1 MSVGKRVTGVLD
13 APEAAQEA
21 SRGRLCPTLLDRYV
35 GGELVAAVGFGM
47 AVFGALL
54 VGNEFFYLGRLLMDR
69 GVPTAAL
76 LELLAYRVPYVLFF
90 CLPMAT
96 LLGTILAYGRLRE
109 TRELEAMQTG
119 GVSLARIALP
129 AVVLGALA
137 SFVTFWVGEVL
148 VPLSARHYVEA
159 LPRLTASA
167 TRSTVRHGILFRERT
182 PEGSVFVVAA
192 DRLDVDAATLEG
204 VTVQEQRD
212 GRVVRV
218 VEAQRARWTR
228 EGWWFERGRMVSVED
243 GAVLSEFQ
251 RMLLRIPRTPAEIAP
266 PARSSGEM
274 STGEIRVEVERRRR
288 SGEPTRGL
296 EVDWHGKFALP
307 AAALAFSVLGV
318 GLAVARRE
326 AGKRGMGFGLAVV
339 AILAYYVL
347 ITATTLLGQAGRL
360 PPWLAAWLPDVLAAC
375 CGAWILWRHR

>member
-1 MSVGKRVTGVLD
+1 MDGRPRSLD
-13 APEAAQEA
+13 AAVTAPGAA
-21 SRGRLCPTLLDRYV
+21 RWRPWPTLLDRYV
-35 GGELVAAVGFGM
+35 GAELLAAVGFGL

-69 GVPTAAL
+69 GVPAGVL
-76 LELLAYRVPYVLFF
+76 LELLAYRTPYVLFF
-90 CLPMAT
+90 CVPMAT

-109 TRELEAMQTG
+109 ARELEAMQTG
-119 GVSLARIALP
+119 GVSLVRIALP
-129 AVVLGALA
+129 AVVLGAA
-137 SFVTFWVGEVL
+137 ATVVTFWVGEAL
-148 VPLSARHYVEA
+148 VPAAAQRYIDI
-159 LPRLTASA
+159 LPRVGASA
-167 TRSTVRHGILFRERT
+167 VRSSVRHGILFRERT
-182 PEGSVFVVAA
+182 PDGALLVVAA
-192 DRLDVDAATLEG
+192 DRLDLEAGTLEG

-218 VEAQRARWTR
+218 VEAQRARWT
-228 EGWWFERGRMVSVED
+228 EQGWSFERGRMVSVEE

-274 STGEIRVEVERRRR
+274 STGEIRAEVERRRR
-288 SGEPTRGL
+288 SGQPTRGL

-326 AGKRGMGFGLAVV
+326 AGRRGMGFGLAVV

-347 ITATTLLGQAGRL
+347 ITATTLLGQAGRM
-360 PPWLAAWLPDVLAAC
+360 PPWLAAWTPNLLATA
-375 CGAWILWRHR
+375 CGAWIVWRHR

>member
-1 MSVGKRVTGVLD
+1 
-13 APEAAQEA
+13 
-21 SRGRLCPTLLDRYV
+21 
-35 GGELVAAVGFGM
+35 
-47 AVFGALL
+47 
-54 VGNEFFYLGRLLMDR
+54 
-69 GVPTAAL
+69 
-76 LELLAYRVPYVLFF
+76 
-90 CLPMAT
+90 
-96 LLGTILAYGRLRE
+96 
-109 TRELEAMQTG
+109 
-119 GVSLARIALP
+119 
-129 AVVLGALA
+129 
-137 SFVTFWVGEVL
+137 
-148 VPLSARHYVEA
+148 
-159 LPRLTASA
+159 
-167 TRSTVRHGILFRERT
+167 
-182 PEGSVFVVAA
+182 
-192 DRLDVDAATLEG
+192 
-204 VTVQEQRD
+204 
-212 GRVVRV
+212 VRV

-274 STGEIRVEVERRRR
+274 STGEIRAEVERRRR
-288 SGEPTRGL
+288 AGEPTRGL

>member
-1 MSVGKRVTGVLD
+1 MKMHGHGHSVDITT
-13 APEAAQEA
+13 AAHEAA
-21 SRGRLCPTLLDRYV
+21 RLKPWPTLLDRYV
-35 GGELVAAVGFGM
+35 GGELMGAVGFGL

-69 GVPTAAL
+69 GVPAAAL

-109 TRELEAMQTG
+109 ARELEAMQTG

-129 AVVLGALA
+129 AFLLGALV
-137 SFVTFWVGEVL
+137 SGITFWVAEVL
-148 VPLSARHYVEA
+148 VPASAQRYIDA
-159 LPRLTASA
+159 LPRLGASTA
-167 TRSTVRHGILFRERT
+167 RSSVRVGILFRERT
-182 PEGSVFVVAA
+182 PEGGVFVVAA
-192 DRLDVDAATLEG
+192 DRLDVEAGTLEG
-204 VTVQEQRD
+204 VTVQEQRN

-218 VEAQRARWTR
+218 VEAERARWTQQ
-228 EGWWFERGRMVSVED
+228 GWTFERGRMVSVGE
-243 GAVLSEFQ
+243 GAVLAEFQ
-251 RMLLRIPRTPAEIAP
+251 RMLLRIPRAPAEIAP
-266 PARSSGEM
+266 PVRSSGEM
-274 STGEIRVEVERRRR
+274 STREIRAELERRRR

-296 EVDWHGKFALP
+296 EVDLHGKFALS

-318 GLAVARRE
+318 GLAVARKE
-326 AGKRGMGFGLAVV
+326 AGRRGMGFGLAVV

-360 PPWLAAWLPDVLAAC
+360 PPWLAPWLPNFLVAFT
-375 CGAWILWRHR
+375 GGWVLWRHR

>member
-1 MSVGKRVTGVLD
+1 MHGRPHSVDVTAAAHGVTR
-13 APEAAQEA
+13 ARPW
-21 SRGRLCPTLLDRYV
+21 PTLLDRYV
-35 GGELVAAVGFGM
+35 GGELAGAVGFGL

-69 GVPTAAL
+69 GVPAAAL
-76 LELLAYRVPYVLFF
+76 LELLAYRTPYVLFF

-109 TRELEAMQTG
+109 GRELEAMQTG

-129 AVVLGALA
+129 AVVLGAVVSA
-137 SFVTFWVGEVL
+137 VTFWVGEVL
-148 VPLSARHYVEA
+148 VPAAAQRYIDA
-159 LPRLTASA
+159 LPRLGASVA
-167 TRSTVRHGILFRERT
+167 RAAVRHGILFRERT
-182 PEGSVFVVAA
+182 PDGGVFVVAA
-192 DRLDVDAATLEG
+192 DRLDVDAGTLEG

-218 VEAQRARWTR
+218 VEAQRARWTH
-228 EGWWFERGRMVSVED
+228 EGWSFERGRMVSVED
-243 GAVLSEFQ
+243 GAVLTEFRQ
-251 RMLLRIPRTPAEIAP
+251 MLLRIPRAPAEIAP

-274 STGEIRVEVERRRR
+274 STREIRAELERRRR

-326 AGKRGMGFGLAVV
+326 AGRRGMGFGLAVV

-360 PPWLAAWLPDVLAAC
+360 PPWLAAWLPNLLAG
-375 CGAWILWRHR
+375 GAGVWILWRHR